1 VRWQAC
7 RGRAQTNKA
16 DHGLPDKALRD
27 VGWQTAPA
35 KWRQAGSHGQV
46 AVRSSRRQ
54 QLLDELRDEQPA
66 PDQWLSPLP
75 VRGLISSKPQAFSR
89 YLDSTR
95 GAPNRQVT
103 AVKPHS
109 THRGYNGI
117 SMNGSSVGLRSLQ
130 RCAHTHLAH
139 ANSMEALIC

>member
-1 VRWQAC
+1 MGAAEHRL
-7 RGRAQTNKA
+7 A
-16 DHGLPDKALRD
+16 D
-27 VGWQTAPA
+27 
-35 KWRQAGSHGQV
+35 SHGQV
-46 AVRSSRRQ
+46 AVRSSRPQ
-54 QLLDELRDEQPA
+54 QLLDELWDEQPA

-103 AVKPHS
+103 AVKPYS
-109 THRGYNGI
+109 THRGCTGI
-117 SMNGSSVGLRSLQ
+117 SMDGSPVVVRSLQ
-130 RCAHTHLAH
+130 RCAQTHLAH